1 MEVGAAAHPFRAIAQ
16 KPGNWR
22 RDLGAGDCGLIL
34 DEDASAVAPV
44 DRHVVGDQR
53 VYQRHGALDR
63 PDSSTAF
70 ESSLVVLDEA
80 VGEAVDDSSAHPKS
94 IAFGL
99 TKTARKKAAKAAAEE
114 LRASNTRELAEM
126 KKAATVEIEAAKKA
140 AIGDLHSEAS
150 SLAVAIAS
158 RVLGREISSSDQ
170 QSLIDESLTEF
181 TKVTK

>member
-1 MEVGAAAHPFRAIAQ
+1 MMNPFIASDSPFDINLLTLGTSIVVFVIFLLLAMKLVWPHLLKGLDDRDQKLRDDLDAA
-16 KPGNWR
+16 
-22 RDLGAGDCGLIL
+22 
-34 DEDASAVAPV
+34 
-44 DRHVVGDQR
+44 
-53 VYQRHGALDR
+53 
-63 PDSSTAF
+63 
-70 ESSLVVLDEA
+70 DEA
-80 VGEAVDDSSAHPKS
+80 RQQAKAALAEYEQELTSARSEASEM
-94 IAFGL
+94 IA
-99 TKTARKKAAKAAAEE
+99 KARNDAKAAAEE
-114 LRASNTRELAEM
+114 LRANNTRELAEM